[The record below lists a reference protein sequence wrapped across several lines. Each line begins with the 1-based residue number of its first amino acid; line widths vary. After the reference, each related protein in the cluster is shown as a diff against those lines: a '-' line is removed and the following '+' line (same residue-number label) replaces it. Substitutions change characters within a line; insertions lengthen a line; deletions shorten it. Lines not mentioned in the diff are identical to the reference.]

1 MADAF
6 GPVDEGRKVCVI
18 EIIQHADDFQFGV
31 HPGSRIGRFVR
42 DPLSSV
48 VLDGRFTDFLQAA
61 INLILKKYEAHA
73 FESGVDFVGYH
84 GRLFPREFFDQVD
97 AIFYMFQAGRCVRL
111 LLTQFP

>member
-6 GPVDEGRKVCVI
+6 GPVDEDRKVRVI

-42 DPLSSV
+42 DPLAGV
-48 VLDGRFTDFLQAA
+48 VLDGRFADFLQPA
-61 INLILKKYEAHA
+61 INLILKECEADIL
-73 FESGVDFVGYH
+73 ELGVDFVGYH
-84 GRLFPREFFDQVD
+84 SRLFPREFFDQVD

>member
-6 GPVDEGRKVCVI
+6 GPVDEDRKVCVI
-18 EIIQHADDFQFGV
+18 EIIQHADDFQFSV
-31 HPGSRIGRFVR
+31 HPGGRIGRFIWN
-42 DPLSSV
+42 PLSSV
-48 VLDGRFTDFLQAA
+48 VLDGRFADFLQPA
-61 INLILKKYEAHA
+61 INLILKQYEPDGL
-73 FESGVDFVGYH
+73 EPGVDFVGYH